1 MDLQQELGLTF
12 VIVTHDQEEAMT
24 MSDRI
29 AVMRAGKLC
38 QVATPA
44 VIYEAPTSRYVA
56 DFVGNVSLIEGVV
69 ESTANGV
76 VRLATAVGTIESES
90 SVPAA
95 PGMTAAFAIRPE
107 KLRLSRQVP
116 GDIGVNAL
124 RGTVWDIAY
133 LGDVTLFN
141 VKLDGGTM
149 VRSTVINASRIAP
162 EPIGWDEEVWL
173 TFPRD
178 AGLVLVQ

>member
-1 MDLQQELGLTF
+1 M
-12 VIVTHDQEEAMT
+12 
-24 MSDRI
+24 
-29 AVMRAGKLC
+29 
-38 QVATPA
+38 
-44 VIYEAPTSRYVA
+44 
-56 DFVGNVSLIEGVV
+56 IER
-69 ESTANGV
+69 V
-76 VRLATAVGTIESES
+76 VRQWWMALVMLLVAWVPSPAAASMGTPLD
-90 SVPAA
+90 VCVVRAA